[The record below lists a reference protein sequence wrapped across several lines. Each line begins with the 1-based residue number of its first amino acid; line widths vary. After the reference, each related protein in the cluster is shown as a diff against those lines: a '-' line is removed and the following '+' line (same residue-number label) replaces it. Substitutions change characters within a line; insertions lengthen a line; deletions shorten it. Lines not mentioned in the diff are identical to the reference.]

1 VWFLKRYVARECAET
16 ECCEPTFSKS
26 LRKHP
31 GTCRAHGGDME
42 IKNFTD
48 LYVWRRSMDLVVDVY
63 RLTEQ
68 FPKSELFSLTA
79 QTHKSVIS
87 IPSNVAEGYRRQ
99 QRSPLTYLNHLDIA
113 LGSEGELFTQLEIG
127 RRLGY
132 VSATTLRKPL
142 ADLQEVGRMLNG
154 LSASV
159 AWKISQRSRA
169 VR

>member
-1 VWFLKRYVARECAET
+1 
-16 ECCEPTFSKS
+16 
-26 LRKHP
+26 
-31 GTCRAHGGDME
+31 ME

-68 FPKSELFSLTA
+68 FPKSELFVLTA

-132 VSATTLRKPL
+132 VSATTLQKPL
-142 ADLQEVGRMLNG
+142 ADLQDVGRMLNG
-154 LSASV
+154 LASSLQR
-159 AWKISQRSRA
+159 KIDENAAKSTRRG
-169 VR
+169 